1 MTYDRFSYIWK
12 ILYSM
17 YQMEEYGHMF
27 KHGASLNTVYM
38 YVGEWCRRI
47 GYSNISKS
55 EIKFTLKQ
63 ACSMYWATKIP
74 RSCNGFKL
82 PSTYK
87 FK

>member
-12 ILYSM
+12 ILYGM
-17 YQMEEYGHMF
+17 YRMDEYGHMF
-27 KHGASLNTVYM
+27 KHGASIDTMYL

-47 GYSNISKS
+47 GYTRISKS

-63 ACSMYWATKIP
+63 ACFAGWAKKIP
-74 RSCNGFKL
+74 RSYNGFKL
-82 PSTYK
+82 PSAYK